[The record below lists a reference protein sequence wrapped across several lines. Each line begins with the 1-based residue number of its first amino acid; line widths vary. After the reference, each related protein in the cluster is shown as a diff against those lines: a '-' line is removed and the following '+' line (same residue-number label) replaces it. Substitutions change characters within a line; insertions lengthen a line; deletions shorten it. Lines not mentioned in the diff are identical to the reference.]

1 MESLLVTWRSRQWF
15 GGEPFHCQVIA
26 VGAVDHS
33 ALHAHCLDAI
43 LRHPNASSKVAHNF
57 DLLGAAIGEDEFVH
71 HYTGAGRQRG

>member
-1 MESLLVTWRSRQWF
+1 
-15 GGEPFHCQVIA
+15 